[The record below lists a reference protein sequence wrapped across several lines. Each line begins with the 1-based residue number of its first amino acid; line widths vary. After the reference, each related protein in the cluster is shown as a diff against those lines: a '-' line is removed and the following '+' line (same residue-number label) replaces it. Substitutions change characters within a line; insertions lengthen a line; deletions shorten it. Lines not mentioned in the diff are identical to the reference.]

1 MNQHV
6 KNGLDI
12 VILIVTLLVGFYVI
26 TYIHT
31 RSECQ
36 KYGYTGAHFG
46 LSLTEYCSPGIT
58 LDEARVNYQNKRI
71 FMDQE
76 NFDIAIKNEYNKGVN
91 IMYKACVENL
101 KQQVEEQKQQPSINI
116 LDILIKSLGI
126 FG

>member
-1 MNQHV
+1 MKQ
-6 KNGLDI
+6 KELLKRYKIYKYGLIASLILAVFSSI
-12 VILIVTLLVGFYVI
+12 VIFMLINLV
-26 TYIHT
+26 
-31 RSECQ
+31 
-36 KYGYTGAHFG
+36 
-46 LSLTEYCSPGIT
+46 
-58 LDEARVNYQNKRI
+58 DEARVNYQNKRI